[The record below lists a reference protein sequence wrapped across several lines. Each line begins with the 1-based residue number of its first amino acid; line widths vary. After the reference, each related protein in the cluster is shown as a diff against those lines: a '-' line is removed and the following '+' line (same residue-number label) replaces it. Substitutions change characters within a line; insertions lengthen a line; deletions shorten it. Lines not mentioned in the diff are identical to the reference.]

1 MLLLRFIPSKERA
14 RQWEAWG
21 RERKKA
27 ERGQGEPIMAKE
39 TADDLAGLK
48 CLIHL

>member
-1 MLLLRFIPSKERA
+1 MGGMGEGKE
-14 RQWEAWG
+14 E
-21 RERKKA
+21 KA